1 MKKLYFITG
10 NPNKLREVKA
20 IIPDIEGLDI
30 SLQEIQSLDPFE
42 IVRHKLME
50 AQKHHEG
57 NLIVD
62 DSSLVVKCLNKLP
75 GTLIKFF
82 EESIGLE
89 GIVKIAK
96 LFEDTSATARCIIG
110 LSYNGKIELFEGKV
124 EGKIV
129 SLKGNNGFGWDK
141 IFVPDGHDKTYAEMP
156 LEEKNKISH
165 RHLALEKLKKYL
177 EKINL

>member
-10 NPNKLREVKA
+10 NKNKLREVKA
-20 IIPDIEGLDI
+20 IIPEIEGLDI
-30 SLQEIQSLDPFE
+30 SLNELQSLDPFE
-42 IVRHKLME
+42 IVKHKLQE
-50 AQKHHEG
+50 AQKHHDG
-57 NLIVD
+57 NFIVD

-96 LFEDTSATARCIIG
+96 LFGDTKAVAICIIG
-110 LSYNGKIELFEGKV
+110 LRFNEKIELFEGRV
-124 EGKIV
+124 EGKVID
-129 SLKGNNGFGWDK
+129 LKGENGFGWDK
-141 IFVPDGHDKTYAEMP
+141 IFVPNGYAKTYAEMP

-165 RHLALEKLKKYL
+165 RSLALDKLKEFLSK
-177 EKINL
+177 